1 MLKFNLCYSVVQIV
15 IFTRIICPRAV
26 TMSLSDDAM
35 ASLSVLEGDVGMIKR
50 VAFSILSSGTSEA
63 DDFGVSRHN
72 HSLCFH

>member
-1 MLKFNLCYSVVQIV
+1 MLKFNLRYSVVQIV
-15 IFTRIICPRAV
+15 IFTRIICPRTV

-50 VAFSILSSGTSEA
+50 VAFSILSSGTSET

>member
-15 IFTRIICPRAV
+15 IFTRIIWAV

-35 ASLSVLEGDVGMIKR
+35 ASLSVLEGDVDMIKR
-50 VAFSILSSGTSEA
+50 VAFSILSS

>member
-1 MLKFNLCYSVVQIV
+1 MLKFNLRYSVVQIV

-50 VAFSILSSGTSEA
+50 VAFSMLSS

>member
-1 MLKFNLCYSVVQIV
+1 MLKFNLRYSVVQIV
-15 IFTRIICPRAV
+15 IFTRIIWAV

-35 ASLSVLEGDVGMIKR
+35 ASLSVLEGDVDMIKR
-50 VAFSILSSGTSEA
+50 VAFSILSS